1 MSQTNPKISVIIP
14 MYNVEKYLNFCISS
28 VMGQTFKDFELILVD
43 DCSTDKTVEVAKNF
57 DDPRIKILRN
67 EKNFG
72 CPGPVRNVGIENAS
86 GEYIYFMDS
95 DDAIL
100 PNTLEVLYK
109 TIELYKSDVVAS
121 RGWYV
126 AENIELA
133 NFSDFPCETDAKE
146 SVGTVAEDFKTRIMQ
161 EFVMQ
166 GTHSS
171 PCIILTRK
179 KIFDEANIRFLD
191 QVSEDTVFIFDLL
204 CATSKITKI
213 SFPFYFYR
221 QHPESVSHNINRL
234 YKNVSSIP
242 ILHKYI
248 EKKLSHVDDFYFVSE
263 VLDSLTDTL
272 INVYIHP
279 YFMQDKEFALREIE
293 RALKN
298 ILGENSMFAVS
309 LIRGYLRGINA
320 VKELKT
326 R

>member
-1 MSQTNPKISVIIP
+1 M
-14 MYNVEKYLNFCISS
+14 
-28 VMGQTFKDFELILVD
+28 
-43 DCSTDKTVEVAKNF
+43 
-57 DDPRIKILRN
+57 
-67 EKNFG
+67 
-72 CPGPVRNVGIENAS
+72 
-86 GEYIYFMDS
+86 
-95 DDAIL
+95 
-100 PNTLEVLYK
+100 
-109 TIELYKSDVVAS
+109 AS

-133 NFSDFPCETDAKE
+133 NFSDFPCETDAKK

-221 QHPESVSHNINRL
+221 QHPESVSHNIKRL

-248 EKKLSHVDDFYFVSE
+248 ECLYSPVFY
-263 VLDSLTDTL
+263 
-272 INVYIHP
+272 
-279 YFMQDKEFALREIE
+279 A
-293 RALKN
+293 
-298 ILGENSMFAVS
+298 G
-309 LIRGYLRGINA
+309 
-320 VKELKT
+320 
-326 R
+326 